1 MCGRYTIEPVDQILE
16 RFDVSGAE
24 LDIEPTYNAAPTQHL
39 PVIVRESSNR
49 LMKMRWGLIPSWTKK
64 LNTKYSTINARA
76 ETLSEKPMYRKPFHS
91 QRCLV
96 PASGF
101 YEFMQTVDGK
111 VPFYFHLKDTNLFA
125 FAGIYDVW
133 TDGEGQAL
141 YSFTI
146 VTVEPNELV
155 ENFHDR
161 MPVIL
166 RKEDEEAWLEGSN
179 TNPEQL
185 MSLLK
190 PYPEEEMDAYRV
202 STRVNSPRNNE
213 ASLLQRE

>member
-1 MCGRYTIEPVDQILE
+1 
-16 RFDVSGAE
+16 
-24 LDIEPTYNAAPTQHL
+24 
-39 PVIVRESSNR
+39 
-49 LMKMRWGLIPSWTKK
+49 MKMRWGLIPSWTKK